1 MLIKEI
7 IGCTQIQLFE
17 LYEFL
22 QDLHLLTSNNV
33 MSIWLWK
40 SCNTFFKKDIL
51 FNMTNN
57 NNDGFFRP
65 VMDTQQKSLMAW
77 DRPTLKKKG
86 LTESAMLYNTELFG
100 GLL

>member
-1 MLIKEI
+1 
-7 IGCTQIQLFE
+7 
-17 LYEFL
+17 
-22 QDLHLLTSNNV
+22 
-33 MSIWLWK
+33 
-40 SCNTFFKKDIL
+40 
-51 FNMTNN
+51 MTNN